1 MKAVPGASSPSAE
14 DIKREQ
20 HYQAQNDLRTLHAAH
35 KVKSDPARHG
45 RAMMV
50 AKQHLASLKAMVGGK
65 AAPKPNGDK
74 ETAADRAGPD
84 SELSLPY

>member
-1 MKAVPGASSPSAE
+1 MNSIKGAYKQSAE

-20 HYQAQNDLRTLHAAH
+20 EYQAKNDLRTLHAAH

-45 RAMMV
+45 RAMAG
-50 AKQHLASLKAMVGGK
+50 AKSHLASLKAMVGGK
-65 AAPKPNGDK
+65 AAPKGDK
-74 ETAADRAGPD
+74 ENAADRAGPD